1 MNISGTSVPRRRA
14 TALAL
19 TGLIAVFALSC
30 ALLDRPTPI
39 AVPTASGTSATASPS
54 IETPSTDAGQA
65 TATAQPAETVA
76 PTTAAETATVAPD
89 TATPSTAATATPSP
103 ATATAAAI
111 ERISFA
117 SGSTYFDLVGK
128 LAANEVR
135 RYALGIAG
143 GQFVELSVTPL
154 EGDALSFS
162 LVGADGTVVHPDGDP
177 FFKGTVP
184 TTQDYVLTITN
195 RGGAVDFGLSLMIP
209 VRITFEPGE
218 TTADL
223 ETTQAAQTVRA
234 YVIRALGGQVMT
246 ARATA
251 TQGKVIMMVVGV
263 DGTVLQGD
271 GPQSPQFS
279 SNLNTT
285 QDYLILVRA
294 EPGADARYTLEVSIP
309 PLGGPTSTP
318 EPVTATRINFAA
330 GATEATVS
338 GQAPANTTIAYV
350 LRALEGQ
357 LMEVTLWPA
366 SGIAM
371 SIVGA
376 DGQVLMPQ
384 GTGFFRGVLPKTQDY
399 TLRLTAGAEAVTYN
413 VTVMLPVRVTFNA
426 GATSAELTAS
436 LPPFTTG
443 HYVIRVLGGQT
454 MTVEATTTSGQVI
467 LIVYGADGTVLQ
479 SDHAGSA
486 TFSGVLPSTQDYL
499 IDVRSVGTTTAATTL
514 RFTIPPR

>member
-1 MNISGTSVPRRRA
+1 MNITGTSVPRRRA
-14 TALAL
+14 AALAL
-19 TGLIAVFALSC
+19 TGLIAIFALSC

-39 AVPTASGTSATASPS
+39 AIPTAVGASATASPAA
-54 IETPSTDAGQA
+54 ETPATDAGQA
-65 TATAQPAETVA
+65 TATAQPSE
-76 PTTAAETATVAPD
+76 TAAPATATATVAPD
-89 TATPSTAATATPSP
+89 TATPSPAATATSSP

-117 SGSTYFDLVGK
+117 SGSTYFDLAGK

-143 GQFVELSVTPL
+143 GQHLELSVTPL
-154 EGDALSFS
+154 EGEALTFS
-162 LVGADGTVVHPDGDP
+162 LVGADGTVVYPDGDP

-209 VRITFEPGE
+209 VRITFAPGE
-218 TTADL
+218 TAAEL
-223 ETTQAAQTVRA
+223 ETTQTAQTVRA

-251 TQGKVIMMVVGV
+251 TQEGDH
-263 DGTVLQGD
+263 DGGRRRWHRPA
-271 GPQSPQFS
+271 GRRAAEPQFS

-309 PLGGPTSTP
+309 PLGGPTATP
-318 EPVTATRINFAA
+318 EPITATRISFAT

-338 GQAPANTTIAYV
+338 GQVPANTTVAYG

-384 GTGFFRGVLPKTQDY
+384 GTGFYRGVLPKTQDY

-413 VTVMLPVRVTFNA
+413 VTVMLPVQVTFNA

-443 HYVIRVLGGQT
+443 HYVIRAMGGQT
-454 MTVEATTTSGQVI
+454 MTVE
-467 LIVYGADGTVLQ
+467 
-479 SDHAGSA
+479 
-486 TFSGVLPSTQDYL
+486 
-499 IDVRSVGTTTAATTL
+499 R
-514 RFTIPPR
+514 RRPRAR

>member
-1 MNISGTSVPRRRA
+1 MNITGTSVPRRRA
-14 TALAL
+14 AALAL

-39 AVPTASGTSATASPS
+39 AVPTAVGASATASPAA
-54 IETPSTDAGQA
+54 ETPSTDAGQA
-65 TATAQPAETVA
+65 TATAQPSE
-76 PTTAAETATVAPD
+76 TAAPATATVAPD
-89 TATPSTAATATPSP
+89 TATPSPAATATSSP

-143 GQFVELSVTPL
+143 GQHLELSVTPL
-154 EGDALSFS
+154 EGEALTFS
-162 LVGADGTVVHPDGDP
+162 LVGADGTVVYPDGDP

-209 VRITFEPGE
+209 VRITFAPGE
-218 TTADL
+218 TAAEL
-223 ETTQAAQTVRA
+223 ETTQTAQTVRA
-234 YVIRALGGQVMT
+234 YVIRGLGGQVMT

-309 PLGGPTSTP
+309 PLGGPTATP
-318 EPVTATRINFAA
+318 EPITATRISFAT

-338 GQAPANTTIAYV
+338 GQVPANTTVAYG

-376 DGQVLMPQ
+376 DGQILMPQ
-384 GTGFFRGVLPKTQDY
+384 GTGFFRNVLPKSQDY

-413 VTVMLPVRVTFNA
+413 VTVMLPVRVTFDG

-443 HYVIRVLGGQT
+443 HYVIRALGGQT
-454 MTVEATTTSGQVI
+454 MIVEATTTSGQVI

-479 SDHAGSA
+479 TDHSGSA

-499 IDVRSVGTTTAATTL
+499 IDVRSVGTATAATTL